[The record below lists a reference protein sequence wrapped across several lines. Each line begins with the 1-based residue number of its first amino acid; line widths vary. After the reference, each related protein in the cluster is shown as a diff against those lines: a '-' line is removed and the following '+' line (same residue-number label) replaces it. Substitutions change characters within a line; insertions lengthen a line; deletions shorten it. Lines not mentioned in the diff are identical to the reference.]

1 MILQERMIFTKFE
14 KLGFGEYKNKKIVL
28 YHADDEKNSVKFQI
42 PKMYMPYGISGFE
55 PPFGQIKYN
64 AEFALYKYN
73 TEGTYINKFYNF
85 LKNIE
90 NQVIQHVFGNSEL
103 IFGKAHDLETITSMF
118 NSNIK
123 ERTDYDPKFR
133 VKVDTVSDTNTIKPT
148 IYDKDSNVLENEA
161 SRGIYAKYAGI
172 AVVELASV
180 YFFNGK
186 FGLVWKLVEMK
197 VFEPVQEPETAPD
210 NNTSLP
216 DFSFR
221 D

>member
-1 MILQERMIFTKFE
+1 MLFSKFE
-14 KLGFGEYKNKKIVL
+14 TLGFGEYKNKKIVL
-28 YHADDEKNSVKFQI
+28 YNADDEKKAVKIQI

-64 AEFALYKYN
+64 AEFALYKYAA
-73 TEGTYINKFYNF
+73 EGTYINKFYTF

-90 NQVIQHVFGNSEL
+90 NQVIQHVFDNSEL
-103 IFGKAHDLETITSMF
+103 IFGKKNNLETITSMF

-123 ERTDYDPKFR
+123 ERADYDPKFR
-133 VKVDTVSDTNTIKPT
+133 VKVDTISDTNTIKPT
-148 IYDKDSNVLENEA
+148 IYDKDSNVLEIEA

-186 FGLVWKLVEMK
+186 IGLVWKMVEMK
-197 VFEPVQEPETAPD
+197 IFEPAQEPDTEPEQT
-210 NNTSLP
+210 TSLP